1 LETVK
6 RLLLLI
12 VAVPVLLFILQN
24 FQVTE
29 LRFITWRVA
38 MPQALLLALVL
49 AAGVVVGWALR
60 ALLSE
65 RKAKDANRVE

>member
-1 LETVK
+1 MK

-12 VAVPVLLFILQN
+12 VGVPALLFILQN

-29 LRFITWRVA
+29 LRFLTWRVA
-38 MPQALLLALVL
+38 MPHALLLALVL
-49 AAGVVVGWALR
+49 AAGVLIGWSLR

-65 RKAKDANRVE
+65 RKAKDENRAD